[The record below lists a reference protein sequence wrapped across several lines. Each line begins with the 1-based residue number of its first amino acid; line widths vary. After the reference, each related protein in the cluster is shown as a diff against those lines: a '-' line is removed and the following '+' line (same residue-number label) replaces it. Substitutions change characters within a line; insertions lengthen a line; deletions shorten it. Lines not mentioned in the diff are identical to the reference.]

1 LAGTGFG
8 STMVF
13 AAPPGAGC
21 MSGGVPPCGLAAG
34 APPDPVESGP
44 VQPCGWGWPR
54 LSGNTVRPVLQGES
68 PGFLSSF
75 QGWAAAVEMQMP
87 RHSAVRAKRI
97 FHPRMSFSIE
107 LGGAA
112 TVPRSVI
119 SDREKRRAGGN
130 AVAMWP
136 SRPATPRV
144 TQAAA
149 LGYFYRAFGQAQH
162 DDPPAFC

>member
-1 LAGTGFG
+1 MAGTGFG

-44 VQPCGWGWPR
+44 VQPCGWSWAR
-54 LSGNTVRPVLQGES
+54 VSGNTVRPVLQGES
-68 PGFLSSF
+68 SGFLSSF

-87 RHSAVRAKRI
+87 RHSPVRAKRM

-107 LGGAA
+107 PDGAA

-119 SDREKRRAGGN
+119 SDRETRRAGGN
-130 AVAMWP
+130 AVGVWP
-136 SRPATPRV
+136 SRPARPRV
-144 TQAAA
+144 IASCCSWLFLSCFR
-149 LGYFYRAFGQAQH
+149 LGSAR
-162 DDPPAFC
+162 